1 MTENMVL
8 SNTAPWPGAVLG
20 GCASKLKHSSLARG
34 RPRGLRSRADAQPGC
49 TAASPLPVGG
59 SGAGVSAFAE
69 KCAFLRKRQLTAVH
83 LPEKFHGQGSL
94 VSYSPWRCKK
104 LDMTEQLSTQASIFI
119 LAYTSSPTPI
129 LHPQDWSADGQDS
142 GGLGLGTGLKK
153 S

>member
-1 MTENMVL
+1 MQGCQRLQRNVL
-8 SNTAPWPGAVLG
+8 
-20 GCASKLKHSSLARG
+20 
-34 RPRGLRSRADAQPGC
+34 
-49 TAASPLPVGG
+49 
-59 SGAGVSAFAE
+59 
-69 KCAFLRKRQLTAVH
+69 FLRKWQLTAVH

>member
-69 KCAFLRKRQLTAVH
+69 KCAFFKEMATH
-83 LPEKFHGQGSL
+83 
-94 VSYSPWRCKK
+94 C
-104 LDMTEQLSTQASIFI
+104 ST
-119 LAYTSSPTPI
+119 LAREIPR
-129 LHPQDWSADGQDS
+129 
-142 GGLGLGTGLKK
+142 TGEPGELQSMALQKVGHD
-153 S
+153 